1 MTKVISKLMGHASD
15 IITVDV
21 YGDNKN
27 LVCESLPSLEIY
39 VEEVILKEL
48 VTNFETKDIKID
60 QTTIE
65 KIQPN

>member
-1 MTKVISKLMGHASD
+1 MGHASD

-21 YGDNKN
+21 YGGNKN